1 MMGADDYV
9 DAHTRLVKLRLT
21 KGQQPEM
28 VRVLLECCGQEGIFN
43 RYYALLGA
51 RLCET
56 FREFRFALQ
65 FAFWD
70 AFKTLGELTLHRT
83 ANTAKL
89 LAQLIQRDA
98 VPLACLKVVGWSRP
112 SERAV
117 FFWQVFFIELLG
129 APPAAMI
136 QSGTKGLKH
145 FKRNEGDTGYTLRD
159 PPRPPRERSLNSV
172 LGVETGGPDGRRA
185 SEPGHSVTDYLKLKD
200 LIMRMLTYQP
210 AKRITPFQAISHSFF
225 GSTESTEAQTE
236 PAGAAPA
243 ASGSGGDGGSSGAAP
258 MSS

>member
-1 MMGADDYV
+1 MSRRARAGSEKLLLLAETQRMNTDLRRRIFVAMMGADDYV

-129 APPAAMI
+129 APPAAMQRI
-136 QSGTKGLKH
+136 YHTFG
-145 FKRNEGDTGYTLRD
+145 
-159 PPRPPRERSLNSV
+159 
-172 LGVETGGPDGRRA
+172 
-185 SEPGHSVTDYLKLKD
+185 EPTNGELKD
-200 LIMRMLTYQP
+200 GVLLFLERHVQRMVAKQHAAVAP
-210 AKRITPFQAISHSFF
+210 ALQKLFKSID
-225 GSTESTEAQTE
+225 
-236 PAGAAPA
+236 GAA
-243 ASGSGGDGGSSGAAP
+243 
-258 MSS
+258 

>member
-117 FFWQVFFIELLG
+117 FFWQVFFTELLQLEP
-129 APPAAMI
+129 AMMRAAMAPL
-136 QSGTKGLKH
+136 QE
-145 FKRNEGDTGYTLRD
+145 FANAELRD
-159 PPRPPRERSLNSV
+159 GVMLFVGRHLRPLIVQKNPAL
-172 LGVETGGPDGRRA
+172 
-185 SEPGHSVTDYLKLKD
+185 SEALEELVALTISTD
-200 LIMRMLTYQP
+200 
-210 AKRITPFQAISHSFF
+210 
-225 GSTESTEAQTE
+225 
-236 PAGAAPA
+236 
-243 ASGSGGDGGSSGAAP
+243 
-258 MSS
+258 

>member
-1 MMGADDYV
+1 MYSYIQSRFYRSPEVMLGLPYTVAIDV
-9 DAHTRLVKLRLT
+9 WSLGCILVEMHTGEPLFSGQDEGDQIVK
-21 KGQQPEM
+21 
-28 VRVLLECCGQEGIFN
+28 I
-43 RYYALLGA
+43 Y
-51 RLCET
+51 
-56 FREFRFALQ
+56 
-65 FAFWD
+65 
-70 AFKTLGELTLHRT
+70 
-83 ANTAKL
+83 
-89 LAQLIQRDA
+89 
-98 VPLACLKVVGWSRP
+98 
-112 SERAV
+112 
-117 FFWQVFFIELLG
+117 ELLG